1 MISTSTFERRAFR
14 IWGLIAALSLVS
26 LCAQA
31 QETGKRRV
39 VDRASP
45 AYPALAR
52 RMALEGVVKVDALV
66 AQDGTV
72 KSAEIKG
79 GSPVLTEAALDAV
92 RRWKWEPAAR
102 ESHEIVEVKFTPP
115 R

>member
-1 MISTSTFERRAFR
+1 MRMKTAFDRRAF
-14 IWGLIAALSLVS
+14 LISLFIAFLFLV
-26 LCAQA
+26 CICGQA

-39 VDRASP
+39 VDRATP

-79 GSPVLTEAALDAV
+79 GSPVLTQAALDAV

-102 ESHEIVEVKFTPP
+102 ETHETVEVKFTP

>member
-1 MISTSTFERRAFR
+1 MKSAFDRRAFS
-14 IWGLIAALSLVS
+14 ILLLISVLSLIS

-31 QETGKRRV
+31 QETSKRRV
-39 VDRASP
+39 IDRATP

-72 KSAEIKG
+72 KSVEIKG
-79 GSPVLTEAALDAV
+79 GSPVLTQAALDAV

-102 ESHEIVEVKFTPP
+102 ETHEIVELKFTPQ
-115 R
+115 